1 MGPFDFPT
9 GIDDPQ
15 AYQRAVDR
23 LRARRVRLPTFSELR
38 SPQAI
43 ARETTDRLTHVSP
56 DEADALNLFRV
67 HWYNDV
73 SRTGRADVPV
83 HLELPKS
90 LTGVDARIVVAVGA
104 LFPMINAHK
113 VLAAYSCLV
122 PRIVSGRFDPERH
135 RAVWPS
141 TGNYCRG
148 GIAISRILDCH
159 GVAVLP
165 QGMSRERF
173 AWLEQWVSDPA
184 DIVRTPGTE
193 SNVKEIYDACA
204 ELERDETN
212 EIINQ
217 FSEFG
222 NYAGHYNITGRALEH
237 IFESLVADNPRLRA
251 AAYVAASGSSGT
263 LAAGDYLKDRL
274 GSRTAVVEPVE
285 CPTLLY
291 NGYGEHNIQGIGD
304 KHLPLIH
311 NVMNTD
317 FFIAVSDGATDGL
330 NAIFNS
336 DAGQRYL
343 AQAMDVPEEVVERL
357 TWLGFSAIANV
368 LASIKLAKYLDLGP
382 DDVIL
387 TVATDGADLYA
398 SELASYNA
406 RHFPE
411 GVSERDAAAICGEHL
426 AGQDTSHL
434 LEASYMD
441 RRRIFNLGYFTW
453 VEQQG
458 IELSDFDR
466 RSDQA
471 FWRELQGL
479 VPLWDEMITEF
490 NKQTGLA

>member
-1 MGPFDFPT
+1 MGPFDFPA
-9 GIDDPQ
+9 GIDHSE
-15 AYQRAVDR
+15 AYQRAVAR
-23 LRARRVRLPTFSELR
+23 LRARNVRLPTFSQLQQ
-38 SPQAI
+38 PQAMPGDTAEKLADI
-43 ARETTDRLTHVSP
+43 SP
-56 DEADALNLFRV
+56 DEAHPLNLFRV

-73 SRTGRADVPV
+73 SRRRCAAVPA

-90 LTGVDARIVVAVGA
+90 LTGVEARIVVAVGA
-104 LFPMINAHK
+104 LFPMISAHK

-173 AWLEQWVSDPA
+173 AWLEKWVRDPN

-222 NYAGHYNITGRALEH
+222 NYAGHYAVTGRALEH
-237 IFESLVADNPRLRA
+237 IFQSLEADAPGLRA
-251 AAYVAASGSSGT
+251 AACVAASGSSGT

-274 GSRTAVVEPVE
+274 GSRTAVVEPLE

-317 FFIAVSDGATDGL
+317 FFIAVSDQATDGL
-330 NAIFNS
+330 NAIFNCE
-336 DAGQRYL
+336 AGQRYL
-343 AQAMDVPEEVVERL
+343 AQAMDVPEEVVSRL
-357 TWLGFSAIANV
+357 PWLGFSAIANV

-382 DDVIL
+382 GDLVL
-387 TVATDGADLYA
+387 TVATDGAELYA
-398 SELASYNA
+398 SELASYTA
-406 RHFPE
+406 RHFPD
-411 GVSERDAAAICGEHL
+411 GVSERDAAAICAQHL

-434 LEASYMD
+434 LEASHMD

-458 IELSDFDR
+458 VELSDFDR
-466 RSDQA
+466 RRDQA
-471 FWRELQGL
+471 FWRDVQSL
-479 VPLWDEMITEF
+479 VPVWDEMIAEF
-490 NKQTGLA
+490 NGQTGLA

>member
-1 MGPFDFPT
+1 MGPFNFPT
-9 GIDDPQ
+9 QIDD
-15 AYQRAVDR
+15 ARVYGRAVEWLKSR
-23 LRARRVRLPTFSELR
+23 NVLLPTFSQLR
-38 SPQAI
+38 NPHTIPADIEEQLATI
-43 ARETTDRLTHVSP
+43 SP
-56 DEADALNLFRV
+56 DDAHPLNLFRV

-73 SRTGRADVPV
+73 SRSGRAEVPV

-90 LTGVDARIVVAVGA
+90 LTGVNARIVVAIGA
-104 LFPMINAHK
+104 LFPMITAHK

-122 PRIVSGRFDPERH
+122 PRIVTGRFDPAHH

-148 GIAISRILDCH
+148 GIAISRILNCH

-173 AWLEQWVSDPA
+173 AWLEQWVTDPA

-222 NYAGHYNITGRALEH
+222 NYAGHYTVTGGALEH
-237 IFESLVADNPRLRA
+237 VFESLKAKDPNLELA
-251 AAYVAASGSSGT
+251 AFVAASGSSGT
-263 LAAGDYLKDRL
+263 LATGDYLKQQL

-317 FFIAVSDGATDGL
+317 FFVAVSDRATDGL
-330 NAIFNS
+330 NAVFNS
-336 DAGQRYL
+336 DEGKRYL
-343 AQAMDVPEEVVERL
+343 ADSMNVPAETVAKL
-357 TWLGFSAIANV
+357 AWLGFSAIANV
-368 LASIKLAKYLDLGP
+368 LAAIKLAKYLGLGP
-382 DDVIL
+382 DDVVM
-387 TVATDGADLYA
+387 TVATDGADLYE
-398 SELASYNA
+398 SELAAYYA
-406 RHFPE
+406 RNFPE
-411 GVSERDAAAICGEHL
+411 GVTARDAAAICGEHL

-434 LEASYMD
+434 LEASHTD

-453 VEQQG
+453 VEQQN
-458 IELSDFDR
+458 IDLADFDKR
-466 RSDQA
+466 ADQA
-471 FWRELQGL
+471 FWRDLQAL
-479 VPLWDEMITEF
+479 VPIWDELITAF
-490 NKQTGLA
+490 NKETGLG